1 MTDNKATEIVKTA
14 QELIDWLLEKL
25 SEYESWNVIKYSGT
39 STSNLFRHLPELQ
52 LPAAVV
58 MYKGSS
64 FSDETPRRSSSFSV
78 VVAVED
84 VGDLNT
90 AAEEVQPLVE
100 KTIELVDH
108 ELYDDVLFRTASDGA
123 IDLDTNIAAYE
134 ISFTADNY

>member
-1 MTDNKATEIVKTA
+1 MSDNKATDIVKPTKD
-14 QELIDWLLEKL
+14 LIDWLIEKL
-25 SEYESWNVIKYSGT
+25 SEYGSWNVIKYSGT

-52 LPAAVV
+52 LPSAVV

-78 VVAVED
+78 IVAVED

-100 KTIELVDH
+100 KVIELVDH
-108 ELYDDVLFRTASDGA
+108 ELYDDVLFRTASDSS

-134 ISFTADNY
+134 ITFTADNY